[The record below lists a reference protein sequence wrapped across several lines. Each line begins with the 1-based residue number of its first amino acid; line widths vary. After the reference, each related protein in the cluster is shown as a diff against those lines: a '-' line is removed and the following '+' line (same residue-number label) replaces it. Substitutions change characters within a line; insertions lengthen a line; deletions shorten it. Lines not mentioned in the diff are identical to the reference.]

1 MATLIDASQEFYEVL
16 NEFPVLKDK
25 LRELHLSDSDIKE
38 GLSIEDY
45 FKNKSYSEDE
55 ISLLVRKFNF
65 EIKAFLKNAQP
76 HYNNFESKGSPMIL
90 EEEEEEEI
98 EEIFCDDEEEE

>member
-25 LRELHLSDSDIKE
+25 LRELHLNSSDIKE

-45 FKNKSYSEDE
+45 FKNKSYTEDE

-65 EIKAFLKNAQP
+65 EIKSFLKNSQP
-76 HYNNFESKGSPMIL
+76 HSSNFDVETSPRNL
-90 EEEEEEEI
+90 EEEEEEEV
-98 EEIFCDDEEEE
+98 EEIFDDNEEEE